1 MLAMFP
7 DHTNRHY
14 AYLRDSQPDLVPH
27 LDIEKGVIELD
38 HKKTDEEGKNE
49 RMKGETIHSPY
60 RSSSQGN
67 SSQVMF

>member
-27 LDIEKGVIELD
+27 LDIEKGVLELD
-38 HKKTDEEGKNE
+38 HKKTEEEGKE
-49 RMKGETIHSPY
+49 RMESE
-60 RSSSQGN
+60 R
-67 SSQVMF
+67 V

>member
-38 HKKTDEEGKNE
+38 HKKTEEEGKE
-49 RMKGETIHSPY
+49 RMKRKSLILTIGSY
-60 RSSSQGN
+60 S
-67 SSQVMF
+67 